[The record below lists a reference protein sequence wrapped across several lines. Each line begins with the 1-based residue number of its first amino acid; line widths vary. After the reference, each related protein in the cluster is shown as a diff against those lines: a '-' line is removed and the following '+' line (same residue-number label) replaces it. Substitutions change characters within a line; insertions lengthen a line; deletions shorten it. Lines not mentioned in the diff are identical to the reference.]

1 MATWLLDT
9 TWAPIGHLASG
20 FSTWSLGHPQT
31 AGPTL
36 GSWGTR
42 EIPKA
47 LPVTFLAT
55 SGHKPISEPLSIP
68 KPRLMLRSV
77 ARTPSDPFAYRV
89 GTQPP
94 GCVWHLGA
102 TPGRYT
108 DLQPPRAVTGV
119 T

>member
-9 TWAPIGHLASG
+9 TWAPIGHLAPG

-55 SGHKPISEPLSIP
+55 SGHSELTLKAISILYRYSARPPLLASFAAIIQIYFVVRAQRDFQYVDGLDG
-68 KPRLMLRSV
+68 PRH
-77 ARTPSDPFAYRV
+77 
-89 GTQPP
+89 Q
-94 GCVWHLGA
+94 
-102 TPGRYT
+102 
-108 DLQPPRAVTGV
+108 
-119 T
+119 